1 MWLAEQ
7 DAAGHGDRATAQM
20 LGCDHRTVGRG
31 RPRDGRNAL
40 TRGLV
45 RYIDD
50 FIEATGWR
58 VEGEDAGEG
67 SGALVGVCANRVS
80 KENEGNDEEVEAGA
94 GAMAEVA
101 DEGNAVPEGDSGPQ
115 TALAVD
121 DEGALRE
128 LRDGRVDIETA
139 ASDAGTSAP
148 TGEQGIIAAD
158 QTCEQPNSGSP
169 QGTEADEGG
178 GDDDGDGNKV
188 ENEGDTPA
196 QAVVELPVVPKRA
209 LTEADV
215 VRDWAKDAN
224 PQETTIRREERR
236 KQRLIRE
243 FQQNLVRSIA
253 EARTVTELAA
263 LTAQARREALAKLYP
278 RDAVYQDDEA
288 TPDAHP
294 QLASFKCQALAVLM
308 ETPVL
313 AVLPVDV
320 AIGAA
325 LTMVRREVTMLDLPQ
340 GVHGDAAPLL
350 LNREPANYLDEG
362 ARAVGFAAADAVF
375 EDGLTT
381 DELRAVV
388 PRELRMKRY
397 AHETHGDRPVRIGQR
412 LADVIQDKR
421 YRDED
426 WRFGSP
432 GWTDEEGYWQPG
444 RAELIARWRL
454 ARALYDDWNALERNN
469 RWHYALYEARAE
481 LELMLLHPLYGMTFD
496 RLITGVGQW
505 PRSTR
510 LGFETEGRFLQVKAN
525 QGYAGAMRRRRVRR
539 LVSRR
544 TFSWIG
550 RWVPALIFAL
560 RRDFAVY
567 IEKENR
573 PKGKERRQEL
583 KTLWLRYRL
592 YDKHDPSAKL
602 PRLRETVLPSL
613 YEPVSE
619 QRWFTRRVSWLLYR
633 RHSELDGSVSGA
645 QEWVALDPPLT
656 PDYMTPNPRT
666 GYIPSEAFRRRF
678 RPHEYAPGYV
688 PQERPGEVGI
698 LRRLGSRLRA
708 IGKGVGRGVG
718 RVGAVVALPYRGG
731 RRVWRWAFRRG
742 REAQGARP
750 TETEAEMAE

>member
-1 MWLAEQ
+1 MTEQERAERAALWLAEQ
-7 DAAGHGDRATAQM
+7 DAAGHSNRAIEQI
-20 LGCDHRTVGRG
+20 LGCGHSTVARG
-31 RPRDGRNAL
+31 RPREGRVAL

-45 RYIDD
+45 RYIDA

-58 VEGEDAGEG
+58 LEEEDTGEGDRAQDGGCADGAGIDDEEGEREAVTNEECDSAESTSADEQAEDGEAQAG
-67 SGALVGVCANRVS
+67 V
-80 KENEGNDEEVEAGA
+80 EVEEDA
-94 GAMAEVA
+94 A
-101 DEGNAVPEGDSGPQ
+101 D
-115 TALAVD
+115 ALEDA
-121 DEGALRE
+121 
-128 LRDGRVDIETA
+128 RDRRGETVTP
-139 ASDAGTSAP
+139 SP
-148 TGEQGIIAAD
+148 TG
-158 QTCEQPNSGSP
+158 EQPNSGSP
-169 QGTEADEGG
+169 QGTETDG
-178 GDDDGDGNKV
+178 GDDEDD
-188 ENEGDTPA
+188 EEGDAPDQT
-196 QAVVELPVVPKRA
+196 VVELPVVPKKA

-215 VRDWAKDAN
+215 VGNWLKDRGLRDTD
-224 PQETTIRREERR
+224 I
-236 KQRLIRE
+236 QRLARRGE
-243 FQQNLVRSIA
+243 MALRTRQQSLVRPIA
-253 EARTVTELAA
+253 EARTATELAA
-263 LTAQARREALAKLYP
+263 LTAQARREPLAKLYP
-278 RDAVYQDDEA
+278 RDAVYQDDET
-288 TPDAHP
+288 TPKAHP
-294 QLASFKCQALAVLM
+294 HLASFKCQALAVLM

-313 AVLPVDV
+313 AVLSVDV

-325 LTMVRREVTMLDLPQ
+325 QTMVRRDVTMLDLPQ

-362 ARAVGFAAADAVF
+362 ARAVGFAAADTVF
-375 EDGLTT
+375 EDGLTGH
-381 DELRAVV
+381 ELRAEV
-388 PRELRMKRY
+388 PRTLRMQRY
-397 AHETHGDRPVRIGQR
+397 AHETHGDRPRRIGLR
-412 LADVIQDKR
+412 IANVIRDKP

-432 GWTDEEGYWQPG
+432 GGIDSDGYWQPG

-454 ARALYDDWNALERNN
+454 ARSLYDDWNALERNN

-496 RLITGVGQW
+496 RLITGVGRW

-510 LGFETEGRFLQVKAN
+510 LGFETSGRFLQVKAN
-525 QGYAGAMRRRRVRR
+525 QGYAGAMRRRRIRHLGWRR
-539 LVSRR
+539 MVSW
-544 TFSWIG
+544 TGSWF
-550 RWVPALIFAL
+550 PALIFAL

-573 PKGKERRQEL
+573 PKGKERLQEL
-583 KTLWLRYRL
+583 KTLLLRYRL

-619 QRWFTRRVSWLLYR
+619 QRWFTRRVSWLLCR

-750 TETEAEMAE
+750 TETQAEMAE